1 MILQELNTF
10 TSADGVIKI
19 SEVDKELE
27 ANFNNLKKRE
37 RRNYSADEIRLLPF
51 ASPKNPHKEEWNLRA
66 KSFMRF
72 RTHLSRKRGLLQILD
87 LGCGN
92 GWFSAQLEK
101 NFKHQYYCVDINLPE
116 LLLGAKI
123 FNSENLKFILA
134 DIFEISF
141 PRSSFDL
148 IIFNSSIQYFKD
160 LRILMREMFYLLKND
175 GEIHIIDS
183 PIYYRSELDYEKTR
197 SVNYYNTLGLPEM
210 NENLFHHTYESLTDY
225 RHQIHFNPKSITN
238 RIFNFAFSK
247 DSPFP
252 WIMITR

>member
-10 TSADGVIKI
+10 TSVDGVIKI
-19 SEVDKELE
+19 SEVNKELE
-27 ANFNNLKKRE
+27 ANFNNLKRRE
-37 RRNYSADEIRLLPF
+37 KRNYSDDEIRHLPF
-51 ASPKNPHKEEWNLRA
+51 ASPKNLHREEWNLRA

-72 RTHLSRKRGLLQILD
+72 RTHLTSKKDSLQILD

-101 NFKHQYYCVDINLPE
+101 DFKHQYYCVDINLTE

-123 FNSENLKFILA
+123 FKSKNLQFILA

-160 LRILMREMFYLLKND
+160 LRILMRELFYLLKSD
-175 GEIHIIDS
+175 GAIHLIDS
-183 PIYYRSELDYEKTR
+183 PICHQSEFEIEKSR
-197 SVNYYNTLGLPEM
+197 SVNYYNLLGLPQMKEKI
-210 NENLFHHTYESLTDY
+210 FHHTYENLDGY
-225 RHQIHFNPKSITN
+225 NYKILYNPKSIKN
-238 RIFNFAFSK
+238 KIFNFAFTK